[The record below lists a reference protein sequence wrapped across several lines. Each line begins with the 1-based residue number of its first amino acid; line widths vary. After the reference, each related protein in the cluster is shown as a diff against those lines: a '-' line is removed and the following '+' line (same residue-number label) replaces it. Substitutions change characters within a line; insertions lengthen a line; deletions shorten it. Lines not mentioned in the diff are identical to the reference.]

1 MFDPETLRTFIAV
14 AETGSFSKAAERL
27 CKTTATISYR
37 IKLLEENTGVALFF
51 RTTRSVT
58 LTAAGEHLL
67 SQARDW
73 LSWLES
79 MPSELQQVNDGVE
92 RQVNIVINNL
102 LYTPQAVAQLLA
114 WLNERYPFTQFH
126 ISRQIYMGVWDS
138 LLYEGF
144 SLAIGVTGTEA
155 LANTFSLDPLGSVQ
169 WRFVMAAD
177 HPLAN
182 VEEPLTEA
190 QLRRFPAVNIEDS
203 ARTLTKRVAWRL
215 PGQKEIIVPD
225 METFHTET
233 PDHYA
238 LVSYMETK
246 IAAHLAGVGIG
257 FLPKSLC
264 QSMIDNQQLVSRVIP
279 TMRPPS
285 PLSLAWRKF
294 GSGKA
299 VEDIVTLFTQ
309 RRPEI
314 SGFLEIF
321 GNPRS

>member
-102 LYTPQAVAQLLA
+102 LYHPQAVAQLLA

-177 HPLAN
+177 HQLAN

-225 METFHTET
+225 
-233 PDHYA
+233 
-238 LVSYMETK
+238 METK

>member
-1 MFDPETLRTFIAV
+1 M
-14 AETGSFSKAAERL
+14 
-27 CKTTATISYR
+27 
-37 IKLLEENTGVALFF
+37 
-51 RTTRSVT
+51 
-58 LTAAGEHLL
+58 
-67 SQARDW
+67 
-73 LSWLES
+73 
-79 MPSELQQVNDGVE
+79 
-92 RQVNIVINNL
+92 
-102 LYTPQAVAQLLA
+102 LA

-177 HPLAN
+177 HPLAH

-225 METFHTET
+225 
-233 PDHYA
+233 
-238 LVSYMETK
+238 METK

>member
-1 MFDPETLRTFIAV
+1 
-14 AETGSFSKAAERL
+14 
-27 CKTTATISYR
+27 
-37 IKLLEENTGVALFF
+37 

-67 SQARDW
+67 CQARDW

-102 LYTPQAVAQLLA
+102 LYNPQAVARLLA

-225 METFHTET
+225 MET
-233 PDHYA
+233 
-238 LVSYMETK
+238 K

-264 QSMIDNQQLVSRVIP
+264 QSMLDNQQLVSRVIP

>member
-102 LYTPQAVAQLLA
+102 LYNPQAVAQLLA

-182 VEEPLTEA
+182 VEESLTEA
-190 QLRRFPAVNIEDS
+190 QLRRFRRSIEDS

-225 METFHTET
+225 
-233 PDHYA
+233 
-238 LVSYMETK
+238 METK

-309 RRPEI
+309 HRPEI

-321 GNPRS
+321 GNPRSYKSSFLARWRVK

>member
-102 LYTPQAVAQLLA
+102 LYNPQAVAQLLA

-169 WRFVMAAD
+169 WRFAMAAD

-225 METFHTET
+225 
-233 PDHYA
+233 
-238 LVSYMETK
+238 METK

>member
-79 MPSELQQVNDGVE
+79 MPSELQQVN
-92 RQVNIVINNL
+92 IVINNL
-102 LYTPQAVAQLLA
+102 LYNPQAVAQLLA

-138 LLYEGF
+138 ILYEGF

-225 METFHTET
+225 MET
-233 PDHYA
+233 
-238 LVSYMETK
+238 K

-285 PLSLAWRKF
+285 PLSLVWRKF

>member
-79 MPSELQQVNDGVE
+79 MPSELQQVN
-92 RQVNIVINNL
+92 IVINNL
-102 LYTPQAVAQLLA
+102 LYNPQAVAQLLA

-138 LLYEGF
+138 ILYEGF

-169 WRFVMAAD
+169 WRFVMAAA

-225 METFHTET
+225 
-233 PDHYA
+233 
-238 LVSYMETK
+238 METK

>member
-73 LSWLES
+73 LSWLSWLES

-102 LYTPQAVAQLLA
+102 LYHPQAVAQLLA

-155 LANTFSLDPLGSVQ
+155 LANTFSLDPFGSVQ

-225 METFHTET
+225 
-233 PDHYA
+233 
-238 LVSYMETK
+238 METK

>member
-102 LYTPQAVAQLLA
+102 LYNPQAVAQLLA

-155 LANTFSLDPLGSVQ
+155 LANTFSLDPLGSVL

-225 METFHTET
+225 
-233 PDHYA
+233 
-238 LVSYMETK
+238 METK

>member
-102 LYTPQAVAQLLA
+102 LYNPQAVAQLLA

-126 ISRQIYMGVWDS
+126 ISRQIYIGVWDS

-215 PGQKEIIVPD
+215 PGQKRLLFPIWKRKSPPIWRAL
-225 METFHTET
+225 
-233 PDHYA
+233 A
-238 LVSYMETK
+238 LVFAK
-246 IAAHLAGVGIG
+246 IA
-257 FLPKSLC
+257 LPVN
-264 QSMIDNQQLVSRVIP
+264 DR
-279 TMRPPS
+279 
-285 PLSLAWRKF
+285 
-294 GSGKA
+294 
-299 VEDIVTLFTQ
+299 
-309 RRPEI
+309 
-314 SGFLEIF
+314 
-321 GNPRS
+321 

>member
-102 LYTPQAVAQLLA
+102 LYNPQAVAQLLA
-114 WLNERYPFTQFH
+114 WLNERYPFSQFH

-177 HPLAN
+177 HPLSN

-225 METFHTET
+225 
-233 PDHYA
+233 
-238 LVSYMETK
+238 METK